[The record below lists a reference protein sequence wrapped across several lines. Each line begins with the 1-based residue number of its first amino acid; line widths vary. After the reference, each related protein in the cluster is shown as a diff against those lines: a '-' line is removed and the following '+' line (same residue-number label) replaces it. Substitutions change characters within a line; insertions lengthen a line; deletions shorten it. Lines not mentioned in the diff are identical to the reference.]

1 MGNDQYKIPNW
12 CDAAIIFKNG
22 KTIFGKGFGQFGIRY
37 GEICFNTGMT
47 GYQESITDPSYY
59 NQIINFTFPHIGN
72 VGVNK
77 DDMESNKIYAKGII
91 TRNMPSIDS
100 NYRSESN
107 FIDWM
112 KSNNL
117 FGICNVDTRAITRF
131 IRDNGS
137 QMVAMVYSEDLNNNI
152 IKEAYEQ
159 LLPMPEMESME
170 LASQVS
176 TKEIYKWHF
185 EQDNAYNVVV
195 IDFGVKHNILR
206 CLKDMGDCN
215 IIVVPMNSSF
225 EEVMKL
231 APSAIF
237 LSNGPGDPSES
248 FKICGDLI
256 SRLINESGIPIFG
269 ICMGHQILALSLG
282 ASTYHMKQG
291 HRGANQP
298 VLNIQSNKVEITSQN
313 HGFAVDEFTL
323 PKNAVVTH
331 KSLFDGSVEGFEI
344 IPNSRLNETY
354 DTIGEDAQHTNMS
367 EPCKNRLDHL
377 GKQIFSV
384 QYHPE
389 SSPGP
394 DDSKYL
400 FKKFKSTFA
409 M

>member
-1 MGNDQYKIPNW
+1 MEIPNW
-12 CDAAIIFKNG
+12 CNAAIVFKDC
-22 KTIFGKGFGQFGIRY
+22 KIIFGKGFGKIGETY
-37 GEICFNTGMT
+37 GEICFNTGIT

-72 VGVNK
+72 VGVNQN
-77 DDMESNKIYAKGII
+77 DMESKKIYASGII
-91 TRNMPSIDS
+91 TRNMPSIAS

-112 KSNNL
+112 ESNNL
-117 FGICNVDTRAITRF
+117 TGICNVDTRAITRF

-137 QMVAMVYSEDLNNNI
+137 QMIGMIYSENLNNDI
-152 IKEAYEQ
+152 IKEVHRK
-159 LLPMPEMESME
+159 LIDMPEMESME
-170 LASQVS
+170 LASKVG
-176 TKEIYKWHF
+176 TKEIYKWDSE
-185 EQDNAYNVVV
+185 EQGAHSIVV
-195 IDFGVKHNILR
+195 IDFGAKHNILK
-206 CLKDMGDCN
+206 CLKDMGNCN
-215 IIVVPMNSSF
+215 VIVVPITSSF
-225 EEVMKL
+225 DEVMNLK
-231 APSAIF
+231 PSGIF

-248 FKICGDLI
+248 FKICGNLI
-256 SRLINESGIPIFG
+256 SRLINESGLPIFG
-269 ICMGHQILALSLG
+269 ICMGHQILALSIG

-298 VLNIQSNKVEITSQN
+298 VLNIANNRVEITSQN

-344 IPNSRLNETY
+344 K
-354 DTIGEDAQHTNMS
+354 D
-367 EPCKNRLDHL
+367 K
-377 GKQIFSV
+377 KIFSV

-400 FKKFKSTFA
+400 FEKFYGMCSIAHK
-409 M
+409 